1 MILHLILIVT
11 IVHKAMNDECVNVYR
26 IDVYKACLSFCIN
39 MISRHTSPFHHS

>member
-26 IDVYKACLSFCIN
+26 ILTYIKRVF
-39 MISRHTSPFHHS
+39 PFV